1 MELSGRAGSEA
12 DCDLDDRSR
21 INFPIIPV
29 EEDFSL
35 RKASGDNKV
44 TPLLVAVGLS
54 GLISLIKDGKISCVN
69 FYPDGRLVGSIK

>member
-35 RKASGDNKV
+35 QE
-44 TPLLVAVGLS
+44 
-54 GLISLIKDGKISCVN
+54 
-69 FYPDGRLVGSIK
+69 SIRR